1 MLPDKIMLPVTVLPV
16 TDSVACYGQCC
27 LLRAMLPV
35 EGNVASYEQCCLL
48 WTVLPV
54 MNSVAC

>member
-35 EGNVASYEQCCLL
+35 EGSVASY
-48 WTVLPV
+48 
-54 MNSVAC
+54 